1 MPKGNKYCRGGKYFI
16 IKYHFVWL
24 LHWVLIWH
32 MNSSPMYSH
41 CIKTPCYVNWLH
53 MNIMSILRDTLY
65 TIIYS
70 NQYLNRYILVKID
83 SYHLKTLFSLCKVDN
98 KVTLE
103 NATQEDSRFW
113 EVADIDSDIKH
124 GIWKW

>member
-1 MPKGNKYCRGGKYFI
+1 
-16 IKYHFVWL
+16 
-24 LHWVLIWH
+24 
-32 MNSSPMYSH
+32 
-41 CIKTPCYVNWLH
+41 

-103 NATQEDSRFW
+103 NATQEDSRFR
-113 EVADIDSDIKH
+113 EVADIDSLLNTEFENGKLASLRILSE
-124 GIWKW
+124 